1 MEINMPGVVSYQD
14 HVQVTDRHA
23 LHCAKK
29 EAVATCESPFKLG
42 PLDEMV
48 FISLPIECIFVYR
61 KPKLSP
67 QNKLIPIELLRQSL
81 SHLLDYYPHLTGRLQ
96 TNLDTRAPEI
106 ARIGTGTELL
116 EAQCGLR
123 LDDFVP
129 KDRASGRI
137 LITDLPGCG
146 SDLTPSFDTSID
158 GVCRDPIFAVQHT
171 RFACGGVALGIWLRH
186 VVCDASGLFQLTRD
200 FAELY
205 RGLSSSSQPTLAC
218 PPVIHS
224 YLRDVDVL
232 TPKERQ
238 EAAEYQPAAYYYLD
252 EGSATTNQDVD
263 EMKNPDSPKPDPP
276 MKPPKIGRVLRFSG
290 EDLLVLKKQAIDPS
304 GKGWVSTFE
313 ALCAYLYQ
321 RIYRAR
327 VQLLNSEDLWVPDAP
342 GKISRGFLASINM
355 RSPNRLNLPPK
366 YFPNAIYFPHTILS
380 HELLAYSPL
389 WEVAKT
395 LHAKIREVDAYQMEQ
410 TTRWTAVHRDKSRI
424 KVNYNFVGDGNFV
437 VTQWSGFRMYVGVDF
452 DVDGQGRP
460 IPPVLVSPP
469 LSPVDGSARI
479 LSTEEDFY
487 YETKG
492 SGQAT
497 SAGKQNAV
505 AINLTLTEPLWLILG
520 EDEQFRK
527 HFP

>member
-1 MEINMPGVVSYQD
+1 MPGAVSYQD
-14 HVQVTDRHA
+14 HVQITNRHV
-23 LHCAKK
+23 LHCAK
-29 EAVATCESPFKLG
+29 EAVATCESSFKLG

-48 FISLPIECIFVYR
+48 FISLPIECTFVYR
-61 KPKLSP
+61 KPELSP
-67 QNKLIPIELLRQSL
+67 QNELIPIERLRQAL
-81 SHLLDYYPHLTGRLQ
+81 SYLLNYYPHLTGRFQ

-106 ARIGTGTELL
+106 ARLGTGAELL
-116 EAQCGLR
+116 EAQVAAR
-123 LDDFVP
+123 LDDFVS

-137 LITDLPGCG
+137 LITDLPGRG
-146 SDLTPSFDTSID
+146 SELTPSFDASID

-171 RFACGGVALGIWLRH
+171 RFACGGVTLGIWLRH

-200 FAELY
+200 LAELY
-205 RGLSSSSQPTLAC
+205 RGLSSSSIPTLAC

-224 YLRDVDVL
+224 YLRDVGVL

-252 EGSATTNQDVD
+252 ECSTTTNPDVD
-263 EMKNPDSPKPDPP
+263 VVKESNSPKPDPP
-276 MKPPKIGRVLRFSG
+276 MNLPKIGRVLRFSG
-290 EDLLVLKKQAIDPS
+290 ADLLALKKQAMDPS
-304 GKGWVSTFE
+304 ENGWVSTFE
-313 ALCAYLYQ
+313 ALCAYLY
-321 RIYRAR
+321 RKIYHAR
-327 VQLLNSEDLWVPDAP
+327 LQLLNREDLCVPEAP

-395 LHAKIREVDAYQMEQ
+395 LHTKIREVDAHQMEQ
-410 TTRWTAVHRDKSRI
+410 TTRWIAVHRDKSRI

-487 YETKG
+487 CETTAPE
-492 SGQAT
+492 QA
-497 SAGKQNAV
+497 SSPGKQNAV
-505 AINLTLTEPLWLILG
+505 AINLTLAEPLWLILG

-527 HFP
+527 HLC

>member
-1 MEINMPGVVSYQD
+1 MPEAISHKD
-14 HVQVTDRHA
+14 HVQVTVRHP
-23 LHCAKK
+23 LQCAKK
-29 EAVATCESPFKLG
+29 KAVATCESPFKLG

-48 FISLPIECIFVYR
+48 FLSLPIECTFVYR
-61 KPKLSP
+61 KPELSLK
-67 QNKLIPIELLRQSL
+67 NKLIPIERLRQAL

-106 ARIGTGTELL
+106 AHLGTGAELL
-116 EAQCGLR
+116 EAQCSLR
-123 LDDFVP
+123 LDDFVSQN
-129 KDRASGRI
+129 RASRRI
-137 LITDLPGCG
+137 LLTDLPGRG
-146 SDLTPSFDTSID
+146 SDLTPSFDASIN
-158 GVCRDPIFAVQHT
+158 GVYRDPIFAVQHT

-200 FAELY
+200 LAELY
-205 RGLSSSSQPTLAC
+205 RGLSFSSPPTLAC

-224 YLRDVDVL
+224 YLRDVGVL
-232 TPKERQ
+232 TPKERR
-238 EAAEYQPAAYYYLD
+238 EAAEYHPAAYYYLD
-252 EGSATTNQDVD
+252 EGSTTTDPYVD
-263 EMKNPDSPKPDPP
+263 EMKEPDSPEPEPP
-276 MKPPKIGRVLRFSG
+276 MEPPKTGRVLRFSG
-290 EDLLVLKKQAIDPS
+290 EDLSALKEQAIDPS
-304 GKGWVSTFE
+304 GKSWVSTFE

-321 RIYRAR
+321 QIYRAR
-327 VQLLNSEDLWVPDAP
+327 LQLLNSEDLCVPDAP

-366 YFPNAIYFPHTILS
+366 YFPNAIYFPNTILS

-395 LHAKIREVDAYQMEQ
+395 LHNIVRKVDVHQMEQ
-410 TTRWTAVHRDKSRI
+410 TTRWIAVHPDKSRI
-424 KVNYNFVGDGNFV
+424 KANCSFVGDGNFV

-479 LSTEEDFY
+479 LSTEEDSY
-487 YETKG
+487 QATTAP
-492 SGQAT
+492 GQA
-497 SAGKQNAV
+497 SSPGKQNAV
-505 AINLTLTEPLWLILG
+505 AINLTLAEPLWSILG

>member
-1 MEINMPGVVSYQD
+1 MPEAVSYQD
-14 HVQVTDRHA
+14 HVQVIDRHA

-61 KPKLSP
+61 KPELSP
-67 QNKLIPIELLRQSL
+67 QNELIPIERLRQAL
-81 SHLLDYYPHLTGRLQ
+81 SYLLDYYPHLTGRLQ
-96 TNLDTRAPEI
+96 TNLDTQAPEI
-106 ARIGTGTELL
+106 ARLGTGTELL
-116 EAQCGLR
+116 EAQCGLG

-129 KDRASGRI
+129 HNRASGRI
-137 LITDLPGCG
+137 LLTDLPGRG
-146 SDLTPSFDTSID
+146 SDLTPSFDASIE
-158 GVCRDPIFAVQHT
+158 GVCRDPTFAVQHT

-200 FAELY
+200 LAELY
-205 RGLSSSSQPTLAC
+205 RGLSSSSPPTLAC

-224 YLRDVDVL
+224 YLRDVGVL
-232 TPKERQ
+232 TPKERR

-252 EGSATTNQDVD
+252 EGSTTTNPDVD
-263 EMKNPDSPKPDPP
+263 VIKEPDSPKSDLP

-290 EDLLVLKKQAIDPS
+290 EDLLALKKQAIDPS
-304 GKGWVSTFE
+304 GKSWVSTFE

-321 RIYRAR
+321 QIYRGR
-327 VQLLNSEDLWVPDAP
+327 LQLANSESLCVPEAP

-355 RSPNRLNLPPK
+355 RSANRLNLPPK
-366 YFPNAIYFPHTILS
+366 YFPNALYFPNTVLS

-389 WEVAKT
+389 WEIAKT
-395 LHAKIREVDAYQMEQ
+395 LHTIVREVGTHQMEQ
-410 TTRWTAVHRDKSRI
+410 STRWIAVHRDKSRI
-424 KVNYNFVGDGNFV
+424 KVNYRFVGDGNFA
-437 VTQWSGFRMYVGVDF
+437 VTQWSGFRMYVDVDF

-487 YETKG
+487 QRNATTKTP
-492 SGQAT
+492 GQA
-497 SAGKQNAV
+497 SPPGKQNAV
-505 AINLTLTEPLWLILG
+505 AINLTLAEPLWSILG